1 MKGVMVLVATAASLT
16 VIPCAPADMPVAIVE
31 EVHGKPAGIEF
42 MDYVAAGRVI
52 RLGSRDTI
60 VLGYLKSCWRERITG
75 GTVVVGAEQ
84 SEVQRGQV
92 DRARVK
98 CDSGYMQLSDKE
110 ALQGAGVISRAIDLS
125 SKNAMLPDSHITIY
139 GQVPI
144 IELPGRGT
152 LLVER
157 IDQVEQRYRLVIGK
171 PQLQRGMFFDFAK
184 ADLVLAAG
192 GLYRA
197 TFAESEIVF
206 KVDPAAT
213 AAAPVVARLLRFY

>member
-1 MKGVMVLVATAASLT
+1 MRTMPAMIFATMGVLLPMTLAWGEVPTAVVEDVKGTS
-16 VIPCAPADMPVAIVE
+16 
-31 EVHGKPAGIEF
+31 AGVQF
-42 MDYVAAGRVI
+42 MDYVSTGKVI
-52 RLGSRDTI
+52 RLGPRDVI
-60 VLGYLKSCWRERITG
+60 ILGYLKSCWRETIIG
-75 GTVVVGAEQ
+75 GTVTVGAEQ
-84 SEVQRGQV
+84 SEVQGGKVVRS
-92 DRARVK
+92 RVK
-98 CDSGYMQLSDKE
+98 CSGGRMQLTAEQAVQS
-110 ALQGAGVISRAIDLS
+110 AGVVSRSWGASVQTATPEPQMIL
-125 SKNAMLPDSHITIY
+125 Y
-139 GQVPI
+139 GRVPI